1 MVEPRANKP
10 VAVDSAQVSVRSAVG
25 GREELAV
32 ADTVGADTVGA
43 GTAGAG
49 TAEVGI
55 VGAGTAGAGTAG
67 AGTAGAGIAGV
78 VVRVDLPKLAAARD
92 GIPVLLSLAEL
103 GLIDASLESDHRQGQ
118 SRLLGCCCYSLAEK
132 FCRSPARG
140 KRLTGFVLC

>member
-32 ADTVGADTVGA
+32 ADTVGADTVSADTVGV
-43 GTAGAG
+43 G

-55 VGAGTAGAGTAG
+55 VVV
-67 AGTAGAGIAGV
+67 GIV
-78 VVRVDLPKLAAARD
+78 VVVARVDLPKLAAARD

>member
-32 ADTVGADTVGA
+32 ADTVGADTVA
-43 GTAGAG
+43 VGTVAVG

-55 VGAGTAGAGTAG
+55 VGAGTAGG
-67 AGTAGAGIAGV
+67 
-78 VVRVDLPKLAAARD
+78 VVRVDLPKLAAAKD

-132 FCRSPARG
+132 FSRSPARG

>member
-32 ADTVGADTVGA
+32 ADTVGADTVAVGIA
-43 GTAGAG
+43 EVGI
-49 TAEVGI
+49 AEVGI

-67 AGTAGAGIAGV
+67 GGG
-78 VVRVDLPKLAAARD
+78 RVDLPKLAAARD

>member
-1 MVEPRANKP
+1 M
-10 VAVDSAQVSVRSAVG
+10 RSAVG

-32 ADTVGADTVGA
+32 ADTVGADTVA
-43 GTAGAG
+43 VGTAEVG
-49 TAEVGI
+49 TAEVGIVEVGI

-67 AGTAGAGIAGV
+67 GG
-78 VVRVDLPKLAAARD
+78 VRVDLPKLAAARD